1 MDENGPYKTAVL
13 WRGTRGEASR
23 NSPEQSLSPRL
34 RGTGGTGH
42 PRRTDSLCRR
52 HCRTGPGSAFGS
64 GLRARLGLWVDPIH
78 QGKTWTVLDA
88 ILRDVAV
95 RHPWVS
101 AHPDVISR
109 WASRKSCTEIIDPA
123 VRRAADPRL
132 LLDHRDQRL
141 LRALAGFQ
149 KVGNSCPAATGGAAE
164 AQCQWDGCCRDAVT
178 RPCSRVAAEAST
190 VAASMVAGSG
200 SVAAASV
207 GGGWGW
213 RGGGWGWGWPAGWW
227 GWGLGWGWGPGWG
240 SGWVWIPG
248 WGWV

>member
-42 PRRTDSLCRR
+42 PRRTDGLCRR

-78 QGKTWTVLDA
+78 QGKTRTVLDA
-88 ILRDVAV
+88 ILRDVAA

-178 RPCSRVAAEAST
+178 RRL
-190 VAASMVAGSG
+190 
-200 SVAAASV
+200 
-207 GGGWGW
+207 
-213 RGGGWGWGWPAGWW
+213 WPAYVDPGHLRMALLPTRFTLKMMNDRADTLDAWFETNADFR
-227 GWGLGWGWGPGWG
+227 GLTAAPATPHRC
-240 SGWVWIPG
+240 ST
-248 WGWV
+248 